1 VKSEDVVFVYPDRLT
16 HLASACSVLR

>member
-1 VKSEDVVFVYPDRLT
+1 VKSEDVAFVYPDRLT